1 MRHPVEGVTKMN
13 ALTLAALG
21 TGFTFLMTAAGA
33 AVVFLFKN
41 EIKPSF
47 QRVFLGFA
55 AGVMIAAS
63 VWSLLIPSIEMAGEQ
78 GVPGWLPAAG
88 GFALGALFLMVLDAL
103 MPHLHP
109 GSSEAEGVHT
119 SFKRTTLL
127 VLAVT
132 LHNIPEGMAVGLA
145 CALAA
150 GGGSS
155 SVTLAGAMALCLGM
169 GLQNFPEGAAI
180 SLPLRREGLSRPKS
194 FVYGALSGIVEPIG
208 GILAVLIAGSVT
220 PLMPWFLSFA
230 AGAMIYVVV
239 EELIPEAHLG
249 EHSHPGTLG
258 VLAGFLV
265 MMVLDVALGCPME
278 RRDIFRR
285 ARPEDA
291 GDIVRLYNS
300 NPCFLE
306 RHLGCRAVD
315 GTFVLQE
322 WRQMKKEGFST
333 TVIADAQTGA
343 AVGFI
348 DCRDSEPVYLSL
360 FLLDAALQGKGLGTE
375 LYREFE
381 EMQRRRGRKGIRIDV
396 VDDYE
401 GNLVPFWKRRGF
413 EEGEEITLEW
423 GGKASRARVMYRNLI

>member
-1 MRHPVEGVTKMN
+1 MN

-145 CALAA
+145 FAVAARDGGAAALPGAVALAI
-150 GGGSS
+150 
-155 SVTLAGAMALCLGM
+155 GM

-180 SLPLRREGLSRPKS
+180 SLPLRGQGVSRGKA
-194 FVYGALSGIVEPIG
+194 FVCGALSGVVEPVFG
-208 GILAVLIAGSVT
+208 LLTVLAAGSVAGM
-220 PLMPWFLSFA
+220 MPWVLAFA

-249 EHSHPGTLG
+249 EHSHTGTIS
-258 VLAGFLV
+258 VMAGFLV
-265 MMVLDVALGCPME
+265 MMLLDVMLG
-278 RRDIFRR
+278 
-285 ARPEDA
+285 
-291 GDIVRLYNS
+291 
-300 NPCFLE
+300 
-306 RHLGCRAVD
+306 
-315 GTFVLQE
+315 
-322 WRQMKKEGFST
+322 
-333 TVIADAQTGA
+333 
-343 AVGFI
+343 
-348 DCRDSEPVYLSL
+348 
-360 FLLDAALQGKGLGTE
+360 
-375 LYREFE
+375 
-381 EMQRRRGRKGIRIDV
+381 
-396 VDDYE
+396 
-401 GNLVPFWKRRGF
+401 
-413 EEGEEITLEW
+413 
-423 GGKASRARVMYRNLI
+423 